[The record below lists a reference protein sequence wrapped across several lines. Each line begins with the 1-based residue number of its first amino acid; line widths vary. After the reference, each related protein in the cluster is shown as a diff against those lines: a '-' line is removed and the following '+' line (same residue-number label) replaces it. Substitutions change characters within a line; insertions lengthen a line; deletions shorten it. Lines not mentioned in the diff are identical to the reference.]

1 MFRQSV
7 RILVVFVSLLIVAA
21 GVFIGQLPAQ
31 CEWKLGTGLMSACV
45 NRAIIRDG
53 DHFETKRLHA
63 SA

>member
-7 RILVVFVSLLIVAA
+7 RILVVLVSLLIVAA
-21 GVFIGQLPAQ
+21 GVFIGRLPAQ
-31 CEWKLGTGLMSACV
+31 CEWKLGTGPMSACV

-53 DHFETKRLHA
+53 DRFETKRLNA